1 MSKPLSNR
9 ADEETVL
16 TINTTYPLP
25 PMQIKLYTYNKEI
38 AIRKMGIESDIWSH
52 VAIVEYRKRVKML
65 ITYILCTYTDYYMYI
80 LCKIEGCYWFKSYDM
95 NFFKYL
101 IIIFLNLI
109 WIPDA

>member
-38 AIRKMGIESDIWSH
+38 AIRKMGIERVISDL
-52 VAIVEYRKRVKML
+52 ML
-65 ITYILCTYTDYYMYI
+65 L
-80 LCKIEGCYWFKSYDM
+80 L
-95 NFFKYL
+95 
-101 IIIFLNLI
+101 LNTEN
-109 WIPDA
+109 ASKC